1 MNGYYRQCP
10 ADHYEYII
18 QPGDTL
24 GSIASRLEVSVT
36 RIMQAN
42 PGLNPY
48 NLLIGQRICIPACPP
63 NHTSRVIQPG
73 DTLYQISQQYRASI
87 ESILAANPSIDPNDL
102 RVGQRICIP
111 SACISEL
118 AVYQDIIEAMQSD
131 INMLKAESPVQQ
143 AHQANYGASTQTT
156 QAVLVNDRQLRFEAV
171 PVTFEGNFKGHY
183 SVGVDYPYYL
193 EAAMGGRRSISVEDN
208 FGLWHTFNYRENIG

>member
-10 ADHYEYII
+10 ADHYEYSI

-24 GSIASRLEVSVT
+24 SFIASRLEVSLM

-42 PGLNPY
+42 PGVNPY
-48 NLLIGQRICIPACPP
+48 NLQVGQKLCIPACPP
-63 NHTSRVIQPG
+63 NHTSRIIQPG

-87 ESILAANPSIDPNDL
+87 ASILAANPGLDPNSL

-118 AVYQDIIEAMQSD
+118 AIYQEIIEAMQSD
-131 INMLKAESPVQQ
+131 INMLKAESPTQQ
-143 AHQANYGASTQTT
+143 ASQSNYGASTQTT
-156 QAVLVNDRQLRFEAV
+156 RAVTVTDNQLRFEAV
-171 PVTFEGNFKGHY
+171 PVTFAVNFKGHY
-183 SVGVDYPYYL
+183 SEGVSYPYFL
-193 EAAMGGRRSISVEDN
+193 DAAMGGRRSISVEDN
-208 FGLWHTFNYRENIG
+208 FGLWHTFNYRENM